1 MRSISLFYIAL
12 CAILLNSCV
21 QESVS
26 DLHPQTKNVIT
37 FTIFNSSAPT
47 EATRATRAA
56 DDMLDN
62 EKVINRIDIFFFD
75 ATGGSAVF
83 YPDASQITIENSRVT
98 IRVPED
104 IMEALNA
111 TGACKVYVLANCQ
124 LERTLLEGKTL
135 NEIKQLSMNNVDAK
149 KFNQNTPPVDFL
161 MDSEELDVTFNAANP
176 PSNLGKV
183 SLRRAAAK
191 VVVDI
196 TGAKITGY
204 TPMEARVMAVNYLDQ
219 TKLGSEYL
227 YDAQE
232 GDYKSATKTLIA
244 NNDASN
250 SFSMNPLNPV
260 YTYANDWAANNNNET
275 YLLIAIDWRKQ
286 TDGVTKTYYYRI
298 PFSYIRATGDVDAN
312 KDKIRRNYLYQFAVN
327 VTRLGGLDPAD
338 AVDVSANFDLLD
350 WSTKKVQVSIL
361 EYHFLFVYHPNVEI
375 YNRDANVWE
384 YKSSKQPII
393 VTMTKVYCNEYDT
406 DGGINERIYTSGDP
420 QYPTVTESKVGDRT
434 YFTFQSMIPV
444 NYVPLYIMAKVTNGT
459 GLSANVSLTIY
470 PKIYVTASY
479 SYGGYANQMDNPDD
493 RGIIPANRAYQDK
506 DGERIWL
513 AGSYITPGGT
523 FPDAGS
529 NNPNGNVTDVIPQK
543 NFNFFTVHV
552 TSLDI
557 EDEHS
562 GMTIGDPTTP
572 LSHKGSTVGAIDN
585 RDAVVTGYNVSEW
598 SVVSPYYQTQT
609 DRLHNKV
616 VSPQFVIATQ
626 RGITL
631 STKSWEVAQQRCAT
645 YRESQYAAGSWRMPT
660 LSELKIVR
668 RIQLDPNSAIKE
680 LFQSKPTGTTNFGW
694 WTAEYGSSI
703 ILGESNDDDA
713 IRVDQPQLSNSVRC
727 VRDLWRD

>member
-1 MRSISLFYIAL
+1 MRRISLFYIAL
-12 CAILLNSCV
+12 CVVLLNSCV
-21 QESVS
+21 EEPVT

-37 FTIFNSSAPT
+37 FTIFNSSAPA

-75 ATGGSAVF
+75 ATGGNVVF
-83 YPDASQITIENSRVT
+83 YPDTSQITIDNDKVT
-98 IRVPED
+98 VRVPED
-104 IMEALNA
+104 VMETLYG

-135 NEIKQLSMNNVDAK
+135 DGIKQLSMNNVDAK
-149 KFNQNTPPVDFL
+149 KFNLNTPPVDFL

-244 NNDASN
+244 NNDAAN
-250 SFSMNPLNPV
+250 SFSIDARNPI
-260 YTYANDWAANNNNET
+260 YTYANNWATDSGNET

-286 TDGVTKTYYYRI
+286 TDGITKTYYYRI
-298 PFSYIRATGDVDAN
+298 PFSYIRATGDVAAN
-312 KDKIRRNYLYQFAVN
+312 RDKIRRNYVYQFAVN
-327 VTRLGGLDPAD
+327 VTRLGGLDPAE

-350 WSTKKVQVSIL
+350 WSTKKVEVSIL
-361 EYHFLFVYHPNVEI
+361 EYHFLFVYNPNVEI
-375 YNRDANVWE
+375 YNRYTNVWE
-384 YKSSKQPII
+384 YKSSKHPIT

-420 QYPTVTESKVGDRT
+420 QYPTVTESKIGDRT
-434 YFTFQSMIPV
+434 YFTFQSMIPI
-444 NYVPLYIMAKVTNGT
+444 NYVPLYIKATVTNGT

-479 SYGGYANQMDNPDD
+479 SYGGYVNQLVNPDD
-493 RGIIPANRAYQDK
+493 RGIIPTNRAYQDK

-513 AGSYITPGGT
+513 AGSYTTPSGT

-529 NNPNGNVTDVIPQK
+529 NNPNGNVADIIPQK

-557 EDEHS
+557 EDEHN
-562 GMTIGDPTTP
+562 GMTIGDPTNP
-572 LSHKGSTVGAIDN
+572 LNHKGSTSGSIDN
-585 RDAVVTGYNVSEW
+585 RDAVVTGQNLSDW
-598 SVVSPYYQTQT
+598 SVVSPYFQTQT
-609 DRLHNKV
+609 DMLHNKM

-660 LSELKIVR
+660 LSELKLVR

-680 LFQSKPTGTTNFGW
+680 LFQSKTTGGADFGW

-703 ILGESNDDDA
+703 ILGEPNEENA
-713 IRVDQPQLSNSVRC
+713 IRINQPQQSNSVRC
-727 VRDLWRD
+727 VRDVWRD